1 MGKMSI
7 VWADFANFVPVLEHE
22 LQAMLRLP
30 IAIAFKR
37 NIDASVAM
45 MTTGDNW
52 LIPQLN
58 VRPNWF
64 CRLYAREVVLKFTVA
79 VGNVLVILVY
89 ELIVSCLTALII

>member
-58 VRPNWF
+58 VRPN
-64 CRLYAREVVLKFTVA
+64 
-79 VGNVLVILVY
+79 
-89 ELIVSCLTALII
+89 